1 MGKDNAVFLEIIEWF
16 DESGGEIAHRIPES
30 GSADIKHG
38 AQLVVRESQAAVLFY
53 SGKAFD
59 VYGPGRHTL
68 TTGNIPILTRALS
81 APWGFQSPLR
91 AEVYFVNM
99 KEFTNIKWGTRDP
112 VAFRDSQLGLV
123 RLRAFGIL
131 NMRVAQPVL
140 LINTLIGT
148 QGIETTDDIGLYL
161 DRVIGSRF
169 NDYMGEHMDSVLNL
183 PGKYESISTGLGE
196 LLREDFS
203 HFGLALTS
211 IYIDAI
217 TPPPEVQQAIDD
229 RSRLALF
236 DNLDKLVKMKTAMA
250 MEKSAATGSQPG
262 AVAGV
267 GLTMMMPGVLSDAVK
282 KESGPAMPQ
291 AECPSCR
298 NPIPADSKFCPY
310 CGYHVVV
317 FEQCRKCRANLP
329 PHSNFCPVC
338 GAGVSGQSSP
348 KKCSGCGAE
357 NLPDSTF
364 CNGCGEKLS

>member
-1 MGKDNAVFLEIIEWF
+1 MGK
-16 DESGGEIAHRIPES
+16 G
-30 GSADIKHG
+30 
-38 AQLVVRESQAAVLFY
+38 
-53 SGKAFD
+53 
-59 VYGPGRHTL
+59 GPGGR
-68 TTGNIPILTRALS
+68 GNL
-81 APWGFQSPLR
+81 FQKT
-91 AEVYFVNM
+91 VY
-99 KEFTNIKWGTRDP
+99 
-112 VAFRDSQLGLV
+112 
-123 RLRAFGIL
+123 
-131 NMRVAQPVL
+131 L
-140 LINTLIGT
+140 LINTLIDT

-169 NDYMGEHMDSVLNL
+169 NDYMGEHMDSILNL
-183 PGKYESISTGLGE
+183 PGKYESISNGLGE

-203 HFGLALTS
+203 HFGLALTN

-229 RSRLALF
+229 KSRLALF

-267 GLTMMMPGVLSDAVK
+267 GLAMMMPGVLSDAVK
-282 KESGPAMPQ
+282 KETGPAVPQ
-291 AECPSCR
+291 TECPSCR
-298 NPIPADSKFCPY
+298 NHIPADSKFCPY

-329 PHSNFCPVC
+329 PHSRFCPMC
-338 GAGVSGQSSP
+338 GAGVSGESP
-348 KKCSGCGAE
+348 QIKCSRCSTE

>member
-1 MGKDNAVFLEIIEWF
+1 MGENNAVFLEIIEWF

-30 GSADIKHG
+30 GSGDIKYG
-38 AQLVVRESQAAVLFY
+38 AQLIVRESQAAVLFHG
-53 SGKAFD
+53 GKAFD

-81 APWGFQSPLR
+81 APWGFTSPLR

-148 QGIETTDDIGLYL
+148 QGIETTDDISLYL

-169 NDYMGEHMDSVLNL
+169 NDYMGEHMDSILNL
-183 PGKYESISTGLGE
+183 PGKYESMSNGLE
-196 LLREDFS
+196 KLLREDFS
-203 HFGLALTS
+203 HFGLALTNV
-211 IYIDAI
+211 YINSI

-229 RSRLALF
+229 KSRLALF
-236 DNLDKLVKMKTAMA
+236 DNLDNLVKMKAAMA
-250 MEKSAATGSQPG
+250 MEKSAGAGSG
-262 AVAGV
+262 AGV
-267 GLTMMMPGVLSDAVK
+267 GVGLAMMLPGVLSEAMK
-282 KESGPAMPQ
+282 KESGRVAPS
-291 AECPSCR
+291 AECPSCK
-298 NPIPADSKFCPY
+298 NHIPADSRFCPY

-317 FEQCRKCRANLP
+317 FEQCQKCRANLP
-329 PHSNFCPVC
+329 PHSKFCPAC
-338 GAGVSGQSSP
+338 GAPVYGEGRQA
-348 KKCSGCGAE
+348 KCSRCGAE
-357 NLPDSTF
+357 NLPDSIF
-364 CNGCGEKLS
+364 CNGCGEKLA